1 MKHDPT
7 VFVIDDDD
15 AVRDALSLS
24 LSSAGYRV
32 VCYANGENFL
42 NDYNRDIPGC
52 LLLDLC
58 MPGMDGLAVQH
69 ELLQRHINLP
79 IIFMTAYGSI
89 RDSVSAVKAG
99 ALDFLEK
106 PVSAAVL
113 IERIRQALE
122 LDTQQRALQN
132 GKAEIRARYERL
144 SPREREI
151 MAFIAEG
158 KSSKQVAQLLGI
170 SPRTVDA
177 HRARLMVKMRA
188 SSLAEL
194 GSLCAQCASTPPL
207 SSPASPSPYG
217 DALS

>member
-15 AVRDALSLS
+15 AVRDALSVS
-24 LSSAGYRV
+24 LSSAGFRV
-32 VCYANGENFL
+32 SCHASGEEFL
-42 NDYNRDIPGC
+42 ETYSGDRPGC
-52 LLLDLC
+52 LLLDLR
-58 MPGMDGLAVQH
+58 MPGMDGLGVQR
-69 ELLQRHINLP
+69 ELLRRDIRLP

-89 RDSVSAVKAG
+89 RDSVLAIKTGAV
-99 ALDFLEK
+99 DFLEK

-113 IERIRQALE
+113 MERIRQAL
-122 LDTQQRALQN
+122 DADAQQRAVQN
-132 GKAEIRARYERL
+132 GRAEIRARYERL

-194 GSLCAQCASTPPL
+194 GSLCAQCAGTS
-207 SSPASPSPYG
+207 ASPSPVRSSISS
-217 DALS
+217 DALN